1 MRLVSVN
8 VGLPRPVMW
17 RGKTIQTAIWK
28 SPVSG
33 AVPVTS
39 TNLEG
44 DRQAD
49 PSVHGAPDMTVY
61 AYPSEHYAFWR
72 EELPGMDLPWGA
84 FGENFSTEGLLE
96 DNARIGD
103 RLSIGSAQFAVTQPR
118 MPCFKLGIRFGRQ
131 DIVKRFMKSGRTGF
145 YLTVLHEGEVTAGDA
160 IERFAIGE
168 PSLTVS
174 DIVSLAE
181 DHTANPALLRRATQL
196 ASLPESWREHFRKLE
211 NEAGS

>member
-1 MRLVSVN
+1 MKLVSVN
-8 VGLPRPVMW
+8 VGLPRAVAW

-28 SPVSG
+28 SPVAGS
-33 AVPVTS
+33 VRVSS
-39 TNLEG
+39 TNIEG

-72 EELPGMDLPWGA
+72 RELADMELPWGA

-96 DNARIGD
+96 DTVRIGD

-131 DIVKRFMKSGRTGF
+131 DIVKRFARSGRSGF
-145 YLTVLHEGEVTAGDA
+145 YLTVLREGEVAAGDA
-160 IERFAIGE
+160 IERLQAGE
-168 PSLTVS
+168 P
-174 DIVSLAE
+174 
-181 DHTANPALLRRATQL
+181 
-196 ASLPESWREHFRKLE
+196 
-211 NEAGS
+211 